1 MKKLLNLR
9 LLVLAVA
16 LLSLPIFASVALG
29 GSGAGSGAHAT
40 KNASVSVRDD
50 LFSPRT
56 ASVSVGG
63 KVTWRWRGSNP
74 HNVKFRKV
82 PRGASKRG
90 KGTQDSGRFSRTF
103 SKRGTYR
110 YVCTIHEDIG
120 MRGTVKA
127 G

>member
-1 MKKLLNLR
+1 MKKLLNPR
-9 LLVLAVA
+9 PLLLAVA
-16 LLSLPIFASVALG
+16 LLALPLFAAVAFG
-29 GSGAGSGAHAT
+29 DSGAKSGGHAS

-50 LFSPRT
+50 AFSPRS
-56 ASVSVGG
+56 ASVTVGG

-90 KGTQDSGRFSRTF
+90 KGTQTSGRFSRTF

-120 MRGTVKA
+120 MRGTVKV